1 MQLDTIPDVK
11 LVGRALKDWL
21 QDDSE
26 KRRQAVNALYDVVIT
41 NADPEMKS
49 MAFKA
54 LLQADVVDLKRQ
66 ELEIKKQAIDDA
78 RRIRLLELVKQLP
91 PGVLACLTSGDAASV
106 DGGRADEGQG
116 AQSEGEGLGT

>member
-21 QDDSE
+21 QNDED
-26 KRRQAVNALYDVVIT
+26 KRRQAVDALYDVVIT
-41 NADPEMKS
+41 NEDPEMKS

-66 ELEIKKQAIDDA
+66 ELEIKKRALDDA
-78 RRIRLLELVKQLP
+78 RRLRLLELVKQLP
-91 PGVLACLTSGDAASV
+91 PGVIARLTSGDETSV
-106 DGGRADEGQG
+106 DTGRANEGQRTEG
-116 AQSEGEGLGT
+116 QSEGSGT